1 MSKTILDPKD
11 RAERGRAVQA
21 RAIGQAPDAPATLL
35 QEAWR
40 DFVFADVWSRPGLDL
55 RSRFFV
61 ALTGSVMAA
70 AEPVIIESFVRGA
83 LSSGGITLA
92 ELREAALHLAVYAG
106 WPRAIRLD
114 NAVSR
119 VAADLGLPPA
129 KTPPLRAG
137 PWDKEEGRKAGVAAF
152 EKVVLGPPAPPNTPY
167 FDAIP
172 LFVFGEM
179 WPREGLDQRA
189 RRWITL
195 VCVCD
200 GGAEVPI
207 EAHLYAAM
215 GTGDCTVD
223 ELQEFVLQYATQAGW
238 PRGSLIQAVLNRL
251 AKRIAD
257 GLGRTD

>member
-1 MSKTILDPKD
+1 MTNTILDPNA
-11 RAERGRAVQA
+11 RAERGVSVQTRAQ
-21 RAIGQAPDAPATLL
+21 GKAPDTPATLL
-35 QEAWR
+35 QETWR

-61 ALTGSVMAA
+61 ALTGSVMSA
-70 AEPVIIESFVRGA
+70 AEPEIIDGFVRGA
-83 LSSGGITLA
+83 LTSGEITVS

-106 WPRAIRLD
+106 WSRGQKLD
-114 NAVSR
+114 SAVSR
-119 VAADLGLPPA
+119 VAGELGLPDA
-129 KTPPLRAG
+129 KTPPLRPA
-137 PWDKEEGRKAGVAAF
+137 PWDREEGRKAGIAAF

-167 FDAIP
+167 FDAIH

-207 EAHLYAAM
+207 DAHFYAAM
-215 GTGDCTVD
+215 GTGDCTVE

-251 AKRIAD
+251 AKRIEA
-257 GLGRTD
+257 GLARTD

>member
-1 MSKTILDPKD
+1 MTKTILDPKE
-11 RAERGRAVQA
+11 RAERGSAAQA
-21 RAIGQAPDAPATLL
+21 RAIGKAPDAPSTLL
-35 QEAWR
+35 QETWR
-40 DFVFADVWSRPGLDL
+40 DFVFADVWSRPGLDQ
-55 RSRFFV
+55 RSRYFV
-61 ALTGSVMAA
+61 ALTGAVTTA
-70 AEPVIIESFVRGA
+70 AEPEVLDGFVRGA
-83 LSSGGITLA
+83 LSSGEITLA

-106 WPRAIRLD
+106 WSRGSKLD
-114 NAVSR
+114 SAVSR
-119 VAADLGLPPA
+119 VAAALGLPPA
-129 KTPPLRAG
+129 ETPPLRAG
-137 PWDKEEGRKAGVAAF
+137 PWDKEAGRKAGVAAF

-207 EAHLYAAM
+207 DAHFYAAM